1 MISIAIT
8 GGIGSGKSYVS
19 ALLEARGIPVYNAD
33 NESKRLTATDEGIRA
48 GLVALLGE
56 EVYREGS
63 LNKPL
68 LASYLFAGP
77 ENARRVNAVIHPRV
91 KADFRRWLEEHQD
104 CEVVGLESA
113 ILFEA
118 GFEDTVDAV
127 VMVYAPEPLRLKRAM
142 RRDGATEEQIRRRM
156 SAQMDDEEKR
166 CRSHYVLLN
175 DGSDSLDEQLA
186 NLILQLK
193 ERKY

>member
-33 NESKRLTATDEGIRA
+33 NESKRLTATDEEIRA

-77 ENARRVNAVIHPRV
+77 DNARRVNAVIHPRV

-127 VMVYAPEPLRLKRAM
+127 VMVYAPEPLRLERAM
-142 RRDGATEEQIRRRM
+142 RRDGATENQIRRRM

-166 CRSHYVLLN
+166 RRSHYVLLN

-193 ERKY
+193 ERKN

>member
-33 NESKRLTATDEGIRA
+33 NESKRLTATDEEIRA

-77 ENARRVNAVIHPRV
+77 DNARRVNAVIHPRV

-127 VMVYAPEPLRLKRAM
+127 VMVYAPEPLRLERAM

-166 CRSHYVLLN
+166 RRSHYVLLN

-193 ERKY
+193 ERKN

>member
-33 NESKRLTATDEGIRA
+33 NESKRLTATDEEIRA

-77 ENARRVNAVIHPRV
+77 DNARRVNAVIHPRV

-127 VMVYAPEPLRLKRAM
+127 VMVYAPEPLRLERAM
-142 RRDGATEEQIRRRM
+142 RRDGVTENQIRRRM

-166 CRSHYVLLN
+166 RRSHYVLLN

-193 ERKY
+193 ERKN